1 MRYLLL
7 FPFFL
12 TLLIAFGCGGSETT
26 STEVTIS
33 ERHRDYQ
40 VEPEPKS
47 IERSDFHLAKAKKF
61 YSRGDYK
68 KVKTHC
74 EKAIAFNHK
83 NWEAYYYLGLAMQK
97 RREYAESIETLK
109 VGLVLSPDNKYV
121 RSDIHCKLGIN
132 WEKLGR
138 PEKARDEYKNALAFN
153 SGNSTA
159 RKGLNRIKVEK
170 TLRNWDKGREIDNEG

>member
-1 MRYLLL
+1 VRYLLFLL
-7 FPFFL
+7 FSL
-12 TLLIAFGCGGSETT
+12 TLLIAGGCGGNKTVET
-26 STEVTIS
+26 EIIIS
-33 ERHRDYQ
+33 ERHQDYQ
-40 VEPEPKS
+40 LEPEPKN

-61 YSRGDYK
+61 YARGNYK
-68 KVKTHC
+68 NVKMHC
-74 EKAIAFNHK
+74 EKAIAFNNK

-121 RSDIHCKLGIN
+121 KSDIHCTLGIN

-153 SGNSTA
+153 SGNSMA

-170 TLRNWDKGREIDNEG
+170 TLRNWDKNRGIENEG